1 MPRPA
6 EHLPLQLGTFFLPTL
21 YVAWFRV
28 KEPQP
33 MGVRESDSLIMGG
46 LLVATVLTFFLP
58 ALYVAWFRVKEPQ
71 PLLTP

>member
-1 MPRPA
+1 VQFDRLDALMPRPA

-46 LLVATVLTFFLP
+46 LLVATVLTSFCPRFTSHGLG
-58 ALYVAWFRVKEPQ
+58 
-71 PLLTP
+71 